1 MSPLPIAGVSLFV
14 GFLRILLAAGAQ
26 SIAQVSARLKY
37 RRDVPHALTHLR
49 FSFFSFFSPMQPI
62 AAQTSKENR
71 RQRFKGAGECQQ
83 QHRQPKEIQIEI
95 DEKNHQKI
103 NEEIFFFLVFFFLL
117 FVVLFLVFFFLLFV
131 VVLLFLVAVASGA
144 AGESV
149 V

>member
-1 MSPLPIAGVSLFV
+1 
-14 GFLRILLAAGAQ
+14 
-26 SIAQVSARLKY
+26 
-37 RRDVPHALTHLR
+37 
-49 FSFFSFFSPMQPI
+49 MQPI
-62 AAQTSKENR
+62 AAQTSKKNR

-83 QHRQPKEIQIEI
+83 QHRQPKKIQIEI

-103 NEEIFFFLVFFFLL
+103 NEEIFFFFFFLVFFFLL
-117 FVVLFLVFFFLLFV
+117 FFFLLFVVLFV

>member
-1 MSPLPIAGVSLFV
+1 
-14 GFLRILLAAGAQ
+14 
-26 SIAQVSARLKY
+26 
-37 RRDVPHALTHLR
+37 
-49 FSFFSFFSPMQPI
+49 MQPI
-62 AAQTSKENR
+62 AAKTSKKNR

-83 QHRQPKEIQIEI
+83 QHRQPKKIQIEI

-103 NEEIFFFLVFFFLL
+103 NEEIFFFLVFFFL
-117 FVVLFLVFFFLLFV
+117 VFFFLFVVVLFVVLFV

>member
-1 MSPLPIAGVSLFV
+1 
-14 GFLRILLAAGAQ
+14 
-26 SIAQVSARLKY
+26 
-37 RRDVPHALTHLR
+37 
-49 FSFFSFFSPMQPI
+49 MQPI
-62 AAQTSKENR
+62 AAQTSKKNR

-103 NEEIFFFLVFFFLL
+103 NEEIFFFFFLVFFFLL
-117 FVVLFLVFFFLLFV
+117 FVVLFVVVLFVVVLFV